1 MKLSIVTPAYNE
13 AENLAPTILAMYDKL
28 CQAGIPHELLIV
40 NDNSTD
46 NTVEVLNNLMLTV
59 PTLRYITNNPPHNG
73 FGFAV
78 RKGLENFNGDC
89 VAIVMADLSDS
100 PDDLILFYN
109 TMLTGGY
116 DCVFGHSACPIAL
129 WASLA

>member
-78 RKGLENFNGDC
+78 RKGLDRKS
-89 VAIVMADLSDS
+89 VV
-100 PDDLILFYN
+100 
-109 TMLTGGY
+109 
-116 DCVFGHSACPIAL
+116 
-129 WASLA
+129 